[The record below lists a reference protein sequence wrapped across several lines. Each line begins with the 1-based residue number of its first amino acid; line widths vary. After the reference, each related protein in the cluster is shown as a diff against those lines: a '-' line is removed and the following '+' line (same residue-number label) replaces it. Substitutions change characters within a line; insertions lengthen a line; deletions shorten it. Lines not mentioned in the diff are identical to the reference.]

1 MARDL
6 KLQVVLAAIDKATGP
21 IKSIMQGS
29 AGLARTLKSTRD
41 TLKGLQAQQS
51 NISSFKALKGA
62 TEQTGAAMQANREKL
77 KQLSR
82 QMASTATPT
91 KALSAEFQRA
101 VRQGQALKQ
110 KHGEQQRELQGLRG
124 KLNAAG
130 ISTRNLGQHERDL
143 RQKITQTNQSLSQQE
158 ARLKR
163 VTQQQQRLAKAK
175 QQYERTQSL
184 AGSMAGA
191 GAAGM
196 ATGGGALYAGARL
209 MAPGIEFDAQMS
221 QVQSL
226 TRLDKDSE
234 EMQSLRA
241 QARELGGSTQFTAGE
256 AAGAQGFLA
265 MSGFTP
271 DAIKAAMPGM
281 LDLAKAGGAE
291 LAETADIA
299 SNILTGFGV
308 GADQMSRVGD
318 ILVGTFTRS
327 NVDLAMLG
335 ETMKYVGPVA
345 ASVGQDIET
354 VAAMAGKLGD
364 AGIQGSMGG
373 TALRSILNRLSAP
386 PKAAAKALEALG
398 VSAKDAEG
406 NMRDVP
412 TVLAE
417 IYEKTKDMGDAD
429 RAGLLKGIAGE
440 EAVSALQ
447 VLVKQA
453 GSGGLQEFVGTL
465 KEAEG
470 EASKTARVMAD
481 NMKGD
486 LSSLGSA
493 WEDLGIQMQEQQN
506 GPLRELTQSLTGV
519 IRGVKGWI
527 AENPELAGQI
537 VKVAAGLAVLVA
549 AGGAVALTLASIL
562 GPIAML
568 RYGMAMLSVK
578 GGGLLGM
585 LWNLGKTALPL
596 VGKGILFI
604 GRALLM
610 NPIGLA
616 ITAIGLAALAIYTY
630 WEPIKT
636 FFGGLWSEIKAAF
649 SGGIGGIGALILNWS
664 PLGLFYQAF
673 AGVMGYLGV
682 ELPGKFSEFGGM
694 LISGLVN
701 GIKNAAGAVKGA
713 VVGAAESSIGFFKE
727 KLGINSPSRVFAEMG
742 GFTMAGLAQGL
753 AGAEAGPLSQLG
765 DFTKRMT
772 QAGALAL
779 GVSVGAAPA
788 MADIQPVQQ
797 QIAQVLQP
805 AAMPELPTLPEL
817 PELIQRVRVVV
828 DMPPALAQLTADS
841 PITFDSRPPVSAA
854 SSAPAARG
862 GDTYNVT
869 INAAPGMDAAA
880 IGREVQRQLAAAQQ
894 QQQARSRSRLHDQ
907 D

>member
-6 KLQVVLAAIDKATGP
+6 KLQVVLAAIDKATRP

-29 AGLARTLKSTRD
+29 IGLARTLKSTRD

-51 NISSFKALKGA
+51 NISSFKTLKGA
-62 TEQTGAAMQANREKL
+62 TEQTSQAMQANRDKL
-77 KQLSR
+77 KQLG
-82 QMASTATPT
+82 QQLANTATPT

-101 VRQGQALKQ
+101 VRQGHALKQ

-158 ARLKR
+158 SRLKR

-175 QQYERTQSL
+175 QQYEKTQSL
-184 AGSMAGA
+184 AGSMAGS
-191 GAAGM
+191 GAAGL
-196 ATGGGALYAGARL
+196 ATGSGILYAGARM
-209 MAPGIEFDAQMS
+209 MAPGLEFDAQMS

-226 TRLDKDSE
+226 TRQDKDSAD
-234 EMQSLRA
+234 MQALRA

-271 DAIKAAMPGM
+271 AAIKAAMPGM

-373 TALRSILNRLSAP
+373 TALRAILGRLSAP
-386 PKAAAKALEALG
+386 PKAAAEALDQLG
-398 VSAKDAEG
+398 ISAKDASG

-417 IYEKTKDMGDAD
+417 IYEKTKAMGDAD

-440 EAVSALQ
+440 EAVSGLQ

-453 GSGGLQEFVGTL
+453 GTGGLQEFVRTL
-465 KEAEG
+465 KQTEG

-486 LSSLGSA
+486 LSGLGSA
-493 WEDLGIQMQEQQN
+493 WEDLGIQLQEQQN
-506 GPLRELTQSLTGV
+506 GPMREITQSLTGV
-519 IRGVKGWI
+519 IRGVRGWI

-537 VKVAAGLAVLVA
+537 VKTAAGLGILMAVM
-549 AGGAVALTLASIL
+549 GGLTLALASIL
-562 GPIAML
+562 GPFAMV
-568 RYGMAMLSVK
+568 RYGMALFGIK
-578 GGGLLGM
+578 GAGLATTLFR
-585 LWNLGKTALPL
+585 LGKTALPL
-596 VGKGILFI
+596 VAKGILFI
-604 GRALLM
+604 GRALMM

-616 ITAIGLAALAIYTY
+616 ITAIAAAAFLIYTY
-630 WEPIKT
+630 WEPIKA
-636 FFGGLWSEIKAAF
+636 FFGGLWAEIKAAF
-649 SGGIGGIGALILNWS
+649 AGGIGGVAALLINWS
-664 PLGLFYQAF
+664 PLGLFYKAF
-673 AGVMGYLGV
+673 AGVMNYFGV
-682 ELPGKFSEFGGM
+682 ELPGKFSDFGGM
-694 LISGLVN
+694 LISGLVS
-701 GIKNAAGAVKGA
+701 GITNAMGSVKTAITGAG
-713 VVGAAESSIGFFKE
+713 ESTIGWFKD
-727 KLGINSPSRVFAEMG
+727 KLGIHSPSRVFAELG
-742 GFTMAGLAQGL
+742 GFTMAGLTQGL
-753 AGAEAGPLSQLG
+753 AGGEDGPLSQLG
-765 DFTKRMT
+765 GFAKRMT

-779 GVSVGAAPA
+779 GVGA
-788 MADIQPVQQ
+788 
-797 QIAQVLQP
+797 
-805 AAMPELPTLPEL
+805 AAMP
-817 PELIQRVRVVV
+817 
-828 DMPPALAQLTADS
+828 ALASGEPLSIDN
-841 PITFDSRPPVSAA
+841 RPPLSASAGAGVSI
-854 SSAPAARG
+854 G
-862 GDTYNVT
+862 GDTYYIT
-869 INAAPGMDAAA
+869 IQAAPGGNASDLTQQISRMLDERERSKAAR
-880 IGREVQRQLAAAQQ
+880 I
-894 QQQARSRSRLHDQ
+894 RSRLHDQ
-907 D
+907 E